1 MQRREMLSV
10 GGASASLLAGCS
22 PSLSGVGVVG
32 NGLLSPAEVELGWR
46 RIQES
51 REALARGPGIHL
63 DGVLDRERSRGKRS
77 RGEALAKKAAN
88 TLFLT
93 GAFRDLPETGRA
105 HPAVQHTMISAMPE
119 IDEAVLGMRARL
131 DTLTPTERADLSKEL
146 RRDPELA
153 ERVVALL
160 DVEAERV
167 GISDVRRV
175 HLRRVGLTVCERL
188 HQSSD
193 HLIGE
198 YTTKLDKI
206 VERHGSDAEVE
217 RRLATAMGE
226 SAFQAMRERTLLAVE
241 SYRSVEVAGAQ
252 RISGGYGNAPPDGEW
267 SSTKVNVLVAGA
279 VFMGLA
285 TITGVV
291 GAVVVAGGGFAG
303 AFALTAGGVFLLTGL
318 ILLIIGAAIS

>member
-1 MQRREMLSV
+1 MLSV
-10 GGASASLLAGCS
+10 GAGASLLAGCS
-22 PSLSGVGVVG
+22 PSLGGLGREGVSA
-32 NGLLSPAEVELGWR
+32 NGLVDPAIVELEWR
-46 RIQES
+46 RIEAS
-51 REALARGPGIHL
+51 REALIRGPKLRL
-63 DGVLDRERSRGKRS
+63 DDVLDDARSRGRTS
-77 RGEALAKKAAN
+77 RGDALAKKAAN

-93 GAFRDLPETGRA
+93 GAFRDLPETSRV
-105 HPAVQHTMISAMPE
+105 HPSVQHTMVSSMPD
-119 IDEAVLGMRARL
+119 IDDAVLGMKSRL
-131 DTLTPTERADLSKEL
+131 DALTPTERADLSKEL
-146 RRDPELA
+146 RKDPELA

-167 GISDVRRV
+167 GASDVRRI
-175 HLRRVGLTVCERL
+175 HLRRVGLAVCERL

-198 YTTKLDKI
+198 YSTKLDKI
-206 VERHGSDAEVE
+206 VERHGSDVEIE

-226 SAFQAMRERTLLAVE
+226 TAFQAMRERTLLASE

-252 RISGGYGNAPPDGEW
+252 RISGSGNGRAKTDDEW

-285 TITGVV
+285 TIMGVA
-291 GAVVVAGGGFAG
+291 GAIVVAGGSFAG
-303 AFALTAGGVFLLTGL
+303 AFVLTAGGVFLLTGL